1 MARPVDHERRKRR
14 IVKESLRLFAAVG
27 YAQVNFGMIARN
39 CGVARTLLYTY
50 FKNKRAIFNQ
60 AIGEVTSRV
69 AETYA
74 AAMATAEGADAK
86 LRQVCTA
93 VFDQMYGNR
102 DFICVIADVLAG
114 YRRKGATPSEKIA
127 EHTGGLKR
135 AFARILEEGVAR
147 GEFHPLDVPRTV
159 SVLYSQFEAAAL
171 RIAVTGDA
179 SRPES
184 AADMDAILRS
194 LRARQAPVAAPG
206 RG

>member
-102 DFICVIADVLAG
+102 DFICVIADVLAN
-114 YRRKGATPSEKIA
+114 YRRKGVTPFERIA
-127 EHTGGLKR
+127 QHTGGLKR

-147 GEFHPLDVPRTV
+147 GEFRPLDVPRTA

-171 RIAVTGDA
+171 RIAVTNNADRA
-179 SRPES
+179 ES
-184 AADMDAILRS
+184 AADLNALLLS
-194 LRARQAPVAAPG
+194 LRAR
-206 RG
+206 